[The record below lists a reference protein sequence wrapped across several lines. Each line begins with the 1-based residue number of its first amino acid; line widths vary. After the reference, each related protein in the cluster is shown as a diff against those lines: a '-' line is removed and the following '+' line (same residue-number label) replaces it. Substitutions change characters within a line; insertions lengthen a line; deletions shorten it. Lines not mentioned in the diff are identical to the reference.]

1 MKKYLT
7 DSINIYKEN
16 VVFYF
21 MVFFIV
27 KIIIDH
33 CGLLVDKMLNKLGAI
48 FYFFFYLS
56 TVEITKD
63 FRDSRCDFQ
72 VIYGLYLHIKL

>member
-48 FYFFFYLS
+48 FFFFFTFL
-56 TVEITKD
+56 
-63 FRDSRCDFQ
+63 
-72 VIYGLYLHIKL
+72 L